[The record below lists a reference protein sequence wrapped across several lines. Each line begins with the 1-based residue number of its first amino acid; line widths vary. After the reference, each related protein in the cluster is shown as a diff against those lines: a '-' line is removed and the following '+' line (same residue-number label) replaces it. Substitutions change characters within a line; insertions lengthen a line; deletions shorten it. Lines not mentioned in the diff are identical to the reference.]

1 MYLFWFF
8 YTMIFYLVFIAIF
21 YVLIKR
27 KSPGLCATKLLH
39 WVVKSRVEQDAGTG
53 EKGQFSAEERE
64 GGNIIIISGE
74 ISEILTDNVKI

>member
-1 MYLFWFF
+1 M
-8 YTMIFYLVFIAIF
+8 
-21 YVLIKR
+21 
-27 KSPGLCATKLLH
+27 
-39 WVVKSRVEQDAGTG
+39 EQDAGTG